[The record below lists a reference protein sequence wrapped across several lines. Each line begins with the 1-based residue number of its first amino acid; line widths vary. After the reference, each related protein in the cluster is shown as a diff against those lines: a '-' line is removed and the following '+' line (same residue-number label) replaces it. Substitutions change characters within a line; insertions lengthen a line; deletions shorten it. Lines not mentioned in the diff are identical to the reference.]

1 MDNIAFLAF
10 QAFVLTIPAFS
21 ANSLAVITGGYGKM
35 DFNRNFVD
43 GKRILGDGKT
53 WSGFFGGSFLATV
66 AGLIIYSFD
75 FLDPGLF
82 YSYGSTF
89 TSGLVL
95 ILAMSF
101 SSLTGDAIGSFTK
114 RRMGMSRGANG
125 SLLDQLPFILFTLL
139 IIFLFFHAFFM
150 NVYGNIVG
158 IVTVVV
164 VTPPIHR
171 AVNIIGFRMKKKEVP
186 W

>member
-1 MDNIAFLAF
+1 MDNIAFLAI

-35 DFNRNFVD
+35 DFNRNFID

-53 WSGFFGGSFLATV
+53 WSGFIGGSLLASV
-66 AGLIIYSFD
+66 AGLIIYS
-75 FLDPGLF
+75 LDYIKSGLF
-82 YSYGSTF
+82 YPYGSSISYAF
-89 TSGLVL
+89 IL
-95 ILAMSF
+95 ILSMSF
-101 SSLTGDAIGSFTK
+101 SALVGDAIGSFTK
-114 RRMGMSRGANG
+114 RRIGLNRGANG

-139 IIFLFFHAFFM
+139 ILYLFFHSFFT

-158 IVTVVV
+158 LVTVII
-164 VTPPIHR
+164 VTPPLHR
-171 AVNIIGFRMKKKEVP
+171 AVNVIGYRMKKKEVP